1 MESMTATSGTF
12 TGNAVPDAVN
22 AKIDTAATSAHR
34 ATDAIAETASA
45 GVGKLSG
52 SAHNAVDSAAAATH
66 SLADSASEISQHA
79 VKLHSQLK
87 ESACASIRANPLA
100 TLVGALAVGYLVG
113 RIARL

>member
-1 MESMTATSGTF
+1 MERMPTTSGLT

-22 AKIDTAATSAHR
+22 AKIDMAATTAHR

-52 SAHNAVDSAAAATH
+52 SAHSAVDNAAAATQ
-66 SLADSASEISQHA
+66 SLADSASAISQQA
-79 VKLHSQLK
+79 IELHSQLK
-87 ESACASIRANPLA
+87 ESACASIRANPLT